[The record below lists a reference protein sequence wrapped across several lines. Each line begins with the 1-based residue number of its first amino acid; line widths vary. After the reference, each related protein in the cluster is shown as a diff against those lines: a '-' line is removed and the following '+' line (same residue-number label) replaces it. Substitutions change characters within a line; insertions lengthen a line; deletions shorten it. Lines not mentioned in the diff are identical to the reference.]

1 MSTHHKPT
9 DKDVFEDE
17 EFDKMYMLSYQ
28 NWTLSSQ
35 SLANKLEISNIA
47 RDATLKS
54 KCADVNLRIKL
65 VMLINLQTV
74 TAR

>member
-28 NWTLSSQ
+28 NRTLSSL

-47 RDATLKS
+47 RDVTLKS
-54 KCADVNLRIKL
+54 KCADVNL
-65 VMLINLQTV
+65 
-74 TAR
+74 